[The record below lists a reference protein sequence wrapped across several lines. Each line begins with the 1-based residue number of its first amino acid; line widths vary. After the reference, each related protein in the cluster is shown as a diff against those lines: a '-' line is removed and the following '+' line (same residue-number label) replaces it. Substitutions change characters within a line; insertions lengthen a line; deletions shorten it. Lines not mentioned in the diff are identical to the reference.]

1 MLFIVLKKKTI
12 KKDISNINIMKKSII
27 VMALRSTMIIG
38 GIIFATISNM
48 SQVVTA
54 QTNTTNMTSAANN
67 KNVTIAKSGNL
78 TAPIAPQGTSLNV
91 SNAT

>member
-1 MLFIVLKKKTI
+1 
-12 KKDISNINIMKKSII
+12 MKKSII
-27 VMALRSTMIIG
+27 VMALTSTMIIV
-38 GIIFATISNM
+38 GIVFATISNM

-54 QTNTTNMTSAANN
+54 QTNTTNLTSAANN
-67 KNVTIAKSGNL
+67 KNVTMAKSGNL